1 VNELEHNNLV
11 AAALDAAMAVLKT
24 ADCELNGAILIA
36 ELDGKG
42 VTLVI
47 DDSTDVASVPAMLAE
62 ASFRAAGADWKWS

>member
-36 ELDGKG
+36 ELD
-42 VTLVI
+42 
-47 DDSTDVASVPAMLAE
+47 STDVASVPAMLAE